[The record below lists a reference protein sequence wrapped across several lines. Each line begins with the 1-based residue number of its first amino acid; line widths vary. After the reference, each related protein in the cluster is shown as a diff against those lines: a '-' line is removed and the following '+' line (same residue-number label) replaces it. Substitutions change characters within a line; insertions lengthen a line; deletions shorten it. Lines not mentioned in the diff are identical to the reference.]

1 MRLTA
6 KKPRILTT
14 AAIALLA
21 STLTVGVASADSSAP
36 ARSTASRTSAGTSHV
51 PSSLTSLIESVR
63 GSKRGCVVM
72 TGLTEQFIEGT
83 VTGAGPDPT
92 KPQIG
97 QHGVYSMRVYNAAG
111 EVIGEQRDGTTDVY
125 AQAPNGHFLV
135 HGVEDFKLNDGSIHA
150 EGNYDLT
157 STLAHEWQVVP
168 AVGTSGRYKGK
179 RGYEFFYDVTNP
191 FLFKLAFVLCG

>member
-6 KKPRILTT
+6 KTPRILTT
-14 AAIALLA
+14 LAVVLLA
-21 STLTVGVASADSSAP
+21 GSLTAGTAAADTSATAELPAELKASAGKHAP
-36 ARSTASRTSAGTSHV
+36 SVEALV
-51 PSSLTSLIESVR
+51 KSLG
-63 GSKRGCVVM
+63 GSKRGCVVLAP
-72 TGLTEQFIEGT
+72 LTERFIEGH

-92 KPQIG
+92 KPRIG
-97 QHGVYSMRVYNAAG
+97 QHGVYSMRIYNAAG

-125 AQAPNGHFLV
+125 KQTRDGHFWV

-157 STLAHEWQVVP
+157 ATLEHEWQVVP
-168 AVGTSGRYKGK
+168 AYGTSGRYKGL

-191 FLFKLAFVLCG
+191 TLFKLAFILCR

>member
-1 MRLTA
+1 MRLRA
-6 KKPRILTT
+6 KKPRILTI
-14 AAIALLA
+14 AAVSLLA
-21 STLTVGVASADSSAP
+21 STLTVGVASADNSAS
-36 ARSTASRTSAGTSHV
+36 AQSTASKASAGTSHA
-51 PSSLTSLIESVR
+51 PSLNSLIKSVR
-63 GSKRGCVVM
+63 GSKHGCVVM
-72 TGLTEQFIEGT
+72 TGLTEQFIKGT

-97 QHGVYSMRVYNAAG
+97 QHGVYSMRVYNADS

-135 HGVEDFKLNDGSIHA
+135 HGVEHFKLNDGSIHA

-157 STLAHEWQVVP
+157 STLEHKWQLVP

-179 RGYEFFYDVTNP
+179 RGFEFFNDVTNP
-191 FLFKLAFVLCG
+191 TLFKLGFILCG